1 MSNKT
6 ITKEQIDVLGA
17 VFESVNADTL
27 DKNGM
32 VVILK
37 AWAYLANPETE
48 YVDSNIVVGL
58 SRAHRFLKASLVRT
72 IETTSPDTIEYLL
85 ARPQYQTFDDL
96 ISEVKATFETQ

>member
-6 ITKEQIDVLGA
+6 ITKEQIDVLGT
-17 VFESVNADTL
+17 VFESVNVDTL
-27 DKNGM
+27 EKKEM
-32 VVILK
+32 SVILK

-48 YVDSNIVVGL
+48 YVDSDFVVGMA
-58 SRAHRFLKASLVRT
+58 RAHKFLKASLVRT

-96 ISEVKATFETQ
+96 ITEVRATFGAQ

>member
-27 DKNGM
+27 DKKGM

-37 AWAYLANPETE
+37 TWTYLSNPETE
-48 YVDSNIVVGL
+48 YVDSNIVAGL
-58 SRAHRFLKASLVRT
+58 SMAHKFLKASLVRT
-72 IETTSPDTIEYLL
+72 IEITSPDTIAHLL
-85 ARPQYQTFDDL
+85 ARPQYENFSQL
-96 ISEVKATFETQ
+96 ITEVRATFGA